1 VRKSFE
7 ELDYRP
13 TPIGA
18 LSLRRR
24 IEPKTQ
30 REVFEIKLGE
40 EFLMSSMFTAS
51 EEALANLALAHLSD
65 ENTENQNLEI
75 VVGGLG
81 LGYTARSVLQHNNVG
96 SLVVVDALEAVIDW
110 HESGVLPL
118 GLELTNDPRCT
129 FRQADFFALATSEDG
144 FGKKLDAILVDID
157 HSPDFHLNEANAHFY
172 RHDGLTKMARHLK
185 PGGIFALWSDALP
198 DDEFCERLS
207 GVFNNAWVEPVT
219 FFNPLMER
227 DFTQSVY
234 LAMGPYQ
241 A

>member
-1 VRKSFE
+1 MRKSFE

-24 IEPKTQ
+24 IEPKTR
-30 REVFEIKLGE
+30 REVYEIKLGE

-51 EEALANLALAHLSD
+51 EEALANLALAQLGE
-65 ENTENQNLEI
+65 ENPENQNLQI

-81 LGYTARSVLQHNNVG
+81 LGFTARSVLQHKNVG

-110 HESGVLPL
+110 HQSGVLPL
-118 GLELTNDPRCT
+118 GLELTSDPRCE
-129 FRQADFFALATSEDG
+129 FVQADFFAVATSENG
-144 FGKKLDAILVDID
+144 FGKKLDGILVDID
-157 HSPDFHLNEANAHFY
+157 HSPDFHLNEANADFY
-172 RHDGLTKMARHLK
+172 HHDGLSKMARHLE

-198 DDEFCERLS
+198 DEAFCQRLG
-207 GVFNNAWVEPVT
+207 GVFNKAWVEPVT

-234 LAMGPYQ
+234 LAMEPLQ
-241 A
+241 P

>member
-1 VRKSFE
+1 MRKSFE

-81 LGYTARSVLQHNNVG
+81 QIGR
-96 SLVVVDALEAVIDW
+96 
-110 HESGVLPL
+110 
-118 GLELTNDPRCT
+118 
-129 FRQADFFALATSEDG
+129 
-144 FGKKLDAILVDID
+144 
-157 HSPDFHLNEANAHFY
+157 AH
-172 RHDGLTKMARHLK
+172 
-185 PGGIFALWSDALP
+185 
-198 DDEFCERLS
+198 
-207 GVFNNAWVEPVT
+207 V
-219 FFNPLMER
+219 
-227 DFTQSVY
+227 
-234 LAMGPYQ
+234 
-241 A
+241 